1 MGFPWE
7 KSETGIPIPNGNTH
21 SRCRPVVSVAAH
33 LAVSILFLNY
43 TVSVPTPMG
52 FPWEKWE
59 TGIPIPDADLSF
71 VCAIIV
77 AVELFLLMTGSV

>member
-1 MGFPWE
+1 VWQ
-7 KSETGIPIPNGNTH
+7 N
-21 SRCRPVVSVAAH
+21 SREFFRQLAAH
-33 LAVSILFLNY
+33 LAVSILFPNY